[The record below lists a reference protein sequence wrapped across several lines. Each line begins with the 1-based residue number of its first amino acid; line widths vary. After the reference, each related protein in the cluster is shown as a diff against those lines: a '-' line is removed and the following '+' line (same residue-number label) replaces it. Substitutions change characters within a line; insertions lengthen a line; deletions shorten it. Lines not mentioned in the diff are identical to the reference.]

1 MQNSRSTEPDTAT
14 KRKRTLFSVFSLTGL
29 KGRIPNSKYLH
40 INQDIKENI
49 MSTFVTAVF
58 AVIFTLIAIGQF
70 IWAILVSYRGL
81 TWFLTNYDDL
91 PHTFIFNRSS

>member
-1 MQNSRSTEPDTAT
+1 MGIKHEMQNSQSTEPDTAT

-81 TWFLTNYDDL
+81 T
-91 PHTFIFNRSS
+91 